1 MGGTRAKVEDLQE
14 VQTALINLSKV
25 LTDIDGNIALAIQ
38 HAHGEWKDDMFDGFK
53 EMYDKY
59 KQRVVEIANEY
70 NKFATGPLQVK
81 IEQLIKA
88 EEEGKKMNQ

>member
-1 MGGTRAKVEDLQE
+1 MATRVKSEDLQD

-38 HAHGEWKDDMFDGFK
+38 RAHNEWKDDMFDGFK

-59 KQRVVEIANEY
+59 KQRVVEIADEY
-70 NKFATGPLQVK
+70 NKFATVPLQVK
-81 IEQLIKA
+81 IDQLKDAEDKA
-88 EEEGKKMNQ
+88 KKMNQ